1 MFKVNNKDTNT
12 TSVSV
17 VQASSLL
24 RLNRDL
30 LIGKGQEAGGGPQV
44 FHIQFSSL
52 TWIFDK
58 PQTQLPIIRIP

>member
-1 MFKVNNKDTNT
+1 MFKVNNKDNNT

-30 LIGKGQEAGGGPQV
+30 LIGKGQEAGGGRQV

-52 TWIFDK
+52 NMDVWWATD
-58 PQTQLPIIRIP
+58 TTVDN

>member
-30 LIGKGQEAGGGPQV
+30 LIGKGHEAGGGRQV

-52 TWIFDK
+52 NMDV
-58 PQTQLPIIRIP
+58 